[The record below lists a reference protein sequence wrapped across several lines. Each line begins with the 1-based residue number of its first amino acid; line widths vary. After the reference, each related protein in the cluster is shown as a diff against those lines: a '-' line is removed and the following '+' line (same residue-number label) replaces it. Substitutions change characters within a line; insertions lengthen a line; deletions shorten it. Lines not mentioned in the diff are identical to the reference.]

1 MDLKTALSKFVE
13 NVPDR
18 IPTGY
23 WEQDGQIIFNTK
35 TASAIANLAA
45 PAQYV
50 VTEDG
55 KVYGTNPLQS
65 DLNPAKLKKL
75 PAFNIK

>member
-1 MDLKTALSKFVE
+1 MDLKTALITFGE
-13 NVPDR
+13 NVHGR

-35 TASAIANLAA
+35 TASAIGNLAA

-50 VTEDG
+50 VTKDG
-55 KVYGTNPLQS
+55 KVYGTNPLQFNL
-65 DLNPAKLKKL
+65 DPAKLKKL
-75 PAFNIK
+75 PTLR